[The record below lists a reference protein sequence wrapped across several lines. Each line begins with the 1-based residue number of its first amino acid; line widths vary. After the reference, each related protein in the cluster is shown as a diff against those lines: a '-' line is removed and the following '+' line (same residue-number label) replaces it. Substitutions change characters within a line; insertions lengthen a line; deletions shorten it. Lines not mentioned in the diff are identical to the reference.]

1 MRTLRLAGTSESGSV
16 NRETHRRLDPRV
28 SGDTGPGLLARIA
41 AGEEMAMRECI
52 EVFGSLVW
60 SLALRSTQHRQEA
73 EDAVQDIFLSIWRVA
88 DRYRPELGSETVFVA
103 TIARRHLIDRFRRRP
118 VTMQSLDDE
127 DAPITVASHDSPE
140 SASDLD
146 RVRER
151 LHLLKP
157 EERKLLDWAFL
168 RGMTHSEIAEA
179 TGMPLG
185 TVKSHMRR
193 GLLRLRALLD
203 GTGQE
208 ASDD

>member
-1 MRTLRLAGTSESGSV
+1 V
-16 NRETHRRLDPRV
+16 NRDRRTERAGDTQRKLDPRV
-28 SGDTGPGLLARIA
+28 PGDTSSGVLARVA
-41 AGEEMAMRECI
+41 AGEEVAMRECI
-52 EVFGSLVW
+52 DVFGGLVW

-88 DRYRPELGSETVFVA
+88 ERYRPELGSETVFVA

-118 VTMQSLDDE
+118 MAMQSLDDE
-127 DAPITVASHDSPE
+127 EAPVQVAIHDSPE

-168 RGMTHSEIAEA
+168 RGMTQSEIATA

-203 GTGQE
+203 ESGE
-208 ASDD
+208 EPSND